1 MKQLV
6 SQQGTL
12 PDDGRRQH
20 PKQLAKGR
28 GLEAGLWHGLVLYVE
43 AGDAAVASSHALPLR
58 LGHLGVEA
66 QQSLPEIVE
75 LFSSAGRAGGW
86 LRSGTAFGLGPCLT
100 FCGLQ
105 RRQ

>member
-12 PDDGRRQH
+12 PNDGSRQH
-20 PKQLAKGR
+20 PEELAKGR
-28 GLEAGLWHGLVLYVE
+28 GLEAGLRHGLVLDVE

-66 QQSLPEIVE
+66 QQGLPEIVE
-75 LFSSAGRAGGW
+75 LFASSAGRAGCCW

-100 FCGLQ
+100 F
-105 RRQ
+105 